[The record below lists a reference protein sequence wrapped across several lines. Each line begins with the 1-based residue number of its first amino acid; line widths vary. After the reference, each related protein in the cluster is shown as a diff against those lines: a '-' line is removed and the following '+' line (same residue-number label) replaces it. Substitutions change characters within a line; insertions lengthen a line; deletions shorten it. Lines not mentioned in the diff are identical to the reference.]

1 MRVLFLHQNAPG
13 QFPHLATHLAADAGN
28 DVVFL
33 GQTKPGLLPGVRWLR
48 YGHKA
53 ADQGATH
60 PYLRSTE
67 TAVRR
72 GQAVA
77 RACLELARDGFVPD
91 LIVAHPGWG
100 ESLFLRDVLPHAKI
114 VSYCEMFYQTQDADV
129 GYIPE
134 TALGLDG
141 RCRLRIWNATL
152 LLALEAMDCGLAPT
166 AWQRDTH
173 PAIFRPRIAVAHE
186 GVDTEA
192 VRPDPSARFVL
203 PDGRV
208 LAPGDEV
215 VTFVARNLE
224 PYRGFCTLMRALPA
238 LLAARPRARIVI
250 CGADGTSYG
259 APPPGGGTWRDK
271 MLAECPADPA
281 RVHFVAALPRELY
294 LALLRVSALHLYLTI
309 PFVLS
314 WSCIEAM
321 AAGCPI
327 LAADVAP
334 VREVIDDGETGFLV
348 DGRNP
353 AAVAA
358 RAADLLA
365 DRAALRPVAGRAR
378 MLAVERFSLPLCLAR
393 QTDVLRSVL

>member
-13 QFPHLATHLAADAGN
+13 QFPHLAAHIGADPGN
-28 DVVFL
+28 KVVFL
-33 GQTKPGLLPGVRWLR
+33 GQTRPRALPNVRWLQ
-48 YGHKA
+48 YGHKST
-53 ADQGATH
+53 DESGIH

-77 RACLELARDGFVPD
+77 RACLELAHDGFTPD

-100 ESLFLRDVLPHAKI
+100 ESLFLREVLPRAKI
-114 VSYCEMFYQTQDADV
+114 VSYCEMFYHSQEADV

-134 TALGLDG
+134 TELGLDG

-152 LLALEAMDCGLAPT
+152 LLALEAMDAGIAPT
-166 AWQRDTH
+166 VWQRDTH
-173 PAIFRPRIAVAHE
+173 PAAFRPLIDVAHE
-186 GVDTEA
+186 GVDTLA
-192 VRPDPSARFVL
+192 VCPNPSARFTL
-203 PDGRV
+203 PDGHV

-215 VTFVARNLE
+215 VTFVARHLE

-238 LLAARPRARIVI
+238 LLGARPNARAVI

-259 APPPGGGTWRDK
+259 APPAAGGTWREK
-271 MLAECPADPA
+271 MLAECPVDPA
-281 RVHFVAALPRELY
+281 RVTFVGALPRAAY
-294 LALLRVSALHLYLTI
+294 LSLLQVSALHLYLTI

-321 AAGCPI
+321 AAGCLI

-334 VREVIDDGETGFLV
+334 VREVIADGETGFLV
-348 DGRNP
+348 DGRDP
-353 AAVAA
+353 AAVASRAAALLAERAGLRAVAAQA
-358 RAADLLA
+358 RAATE
-365 DRAALRPVAGRAR
+365 
-378 MLAVERFSLPLCLAR
+378 ERFSLPHCLAR
-393 QTDVLRSVL
+393 QTEVLRSVL